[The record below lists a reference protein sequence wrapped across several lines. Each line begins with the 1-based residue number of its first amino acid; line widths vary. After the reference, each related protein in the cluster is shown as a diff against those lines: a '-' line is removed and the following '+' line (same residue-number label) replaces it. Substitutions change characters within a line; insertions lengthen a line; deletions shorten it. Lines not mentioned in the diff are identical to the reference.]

1 MSDIGDFFVDIS
13 VHPIKQEKSVD
24 ESVRKKDQISKS
36 IDGGKKLNLLRKIE
50 KNCFRVQIFQNKI
63 GCSKLKVK

>member
-36 IDGGKKLNLLRKIE
+36 IDGGQKLI
-50 KNCFRVQIFQNKI
+50 CFA
-63 GCSKLKVK
+63 KLKKTVSECKFFKIK